1 MILEK
6 NNTKEVKVVMVFNGK
21 PTRKWL
27 SREDTSSPTAS
38 LEDFL
43 RQTSMSMRDKISWF
57 WMLPSHSFR
66 PTCHQRSMVN
76 KWKSLR

>member
-27 SREDTSSPTAS
+27 SREDTSSTTAS
-38 LEDFL
+38 LEGFL
-43 RQTSMSMRDKISWF
+43 NGN
-57 WMLPSHSFR
+57 
-66 PTCHQRSMVN
+66 N
-76 KWKSLR
+76 KCV